1 MSETLS
7 SGLTLTIPTLGEQ
20 NWDQLIRN
28 QCFLPISE
36 HDHTGSGNGT
46 QLSTNALQ
54 ADAVTGAKMRLAN
67 NEALRAR
74 NAANS
79 SDRQILK
86 LDSSD
91 YIFLGHDT
99 SDGSDSLRT
108 YVSGGGAV
116 GNTRGA
122 YLSLAGNEHANTGQ
136 AELRCGNV
144 SGAFI
149 DLRTDGTQDIVFTTN
164 GTNRWEVDGSG
175 STGALIPRSN
185 NAYDV
190 GSTSFL
196 VANLYAST
204 LRTVSTDLSLL
215 TFGAAPIRVYTNN
228 TERLNLESGGTFNFM
243 SQSTAGTAGAIST
256 YWQIKV
262 NGTSYKLAC
271 YAL

>member
-1 MSETLS
+1 MPTASL
-7 SGLTLTIPTLGEQ
+7 GLTLTYPDAGTR
-20 NWDQLIRN
+20 NW
-28 QCFLPISE
+28 FSTFKTYTEAISD
-36 HDHTGSGNGT
+36 HDHTGGGKGKQITASG
-46 QLSTNALQ
+46 LAANA
-54 ADAVTGAKMRLAN
+54 VSGAILRLDN
-67 NEALRAR
+67 NQNLRAR

-79 SDRQILK
+79 ADRGILK
-86 LDSSD
+86 LDGTDS
-91 YIFLGHDT
+91 IFLGHDT
-99 SDGSDSLRT
+99 ADAADSLRT
-108 YVSGGGAV
+108 YISGGGAV
-116 GNTRGA
+116 GTTRGA
-122 YLSLAGNEHANTGQ
+122 YISLAGNEHANTGQ

-164 GTNRWEVDGSG
+164 ATNRWEIDGSG
-175 STGALIPRSN
+175 STGALIPKAN

-204 LRTVSTDLSLL
+204 MRTVSTDLSLL

-243 SQSTAGTAGAIST
+243 SQTTAGTAGAIST